1 MSYLDIWIYNSRP
14 RMKVFLCYF
23 LIFITFFIFSDIM
36 VYFYTKS
43 LYQPMTS
50 YEIMSQTPEITVSV
64 AEASN
69 TAGNIKGT
77 VKNNTSGI
85 IEDQY
90 LKFEFYTPRNV
101 DMGIKYLKI
110 DYLEPN
116 AVQDYE
122 MGFKYDN
129 IDSVKISVAEAEE
142 IENATEVQ
150 LKIDPIYEPSG
161 MIGGVISGKIF
172 QK

>member
-23 LIFITFFIFSDIM
+23 LIFIVFFIFSDIM

-50 YEIMSQTPEITVSV
+50 YEIISQTPEITVSL

-69 TAGNIKGT
+69 TAGNVKGT
-77 VKNNTSGI
+77 VKNNTNETI
-85 IEDQY
+85 TNQY
-90 LKFEFYTPRNV
+90 LKFEFYTSRNV
-101 DMGIKYLKI
+101 NIGIKYLKI
-110 DYLEPN
+110 DSLEPN
-116 AVQDYE
+116 DVQNYE
-122 MGFKYDN
+122 LGFKYDN
-129 IDSVKISVAEAEE
+129 VDSVKISIAETEE
-142 IENATEVQ
+142 IENATEGQ